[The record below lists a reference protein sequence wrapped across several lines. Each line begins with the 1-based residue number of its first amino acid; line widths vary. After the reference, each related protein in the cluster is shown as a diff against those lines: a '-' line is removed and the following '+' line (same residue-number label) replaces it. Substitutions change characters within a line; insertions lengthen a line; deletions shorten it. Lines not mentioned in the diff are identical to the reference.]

1 MIIFYDQ
8 TYLIS
13 RGGAKEQWCALIRPH
28 GEGAASDDETYRQ
41 HWPREPSPPLI
52 KAIPLGTM
60 SPTTRVTR
68 ACGLRMDGLGS
79 RIENMKTRG
88 KMNKNNT
95 KSKRFRKINFVR
107 NSLRL
112 ENAKAIC

>member
-1 MIIFYDQ
+1 VIIFYDQ

-28 GEGAASDDETYRQ
+28 GEGTASDDETYRQ

-60 SPTTRVTR
+60 SPTTCVTR
-68 ACGLRMDGLGS
+68 ACGLRMDGLGKPD
-79 RIENMKTRG
+79 RKHDNQGEN
-88 KMNKNNT
+88 
-95 KSKRFRKINFVR
+95 
-107 NSLRL
+107 
-112 ENAKAIC
+112 E